1 MNIKKTVSYLLA
13 ITILL
18 GSMLSL
24 SACSDGIKSNELS
37 KNYTRQVSENVQT
50 DADFEKVMSDF
61 SVKLLQ
67 NVLNKPQGNDIIS
80 PLSAIECLSMIANG
94 TEGNSRKQI
103 EETLGVSMDDIN
115 KLIYKFNSHTK
126 DTSAS
131 VKIANSL
138 WIRQNSYK
146 IKQSFLQTNADWYGA
161 QIYEADFNDHQTVKD
176 INNWVKNNTDK
187 MIDKII
193 EEIPYDTFM
202 YLINAL
208 TFDSEWATKYE
219 KDDIITNKF
228 TSYNGSTTDVEM
240 MFSDEGY
247 LECGNAQGF
256 RKQYKDDKYS
266 FVGILPNE
274 GVDIFDYIASLDGNT
289 LLSILNTKTTRTTRV
304 GIPEFDFEYE
314 IELNNSLKSM
324 GISDIFDDK
333 AANFSSMAES
343 ADNIYCGYIKQKVKI
358 EVNRKGTKAAAVTWG
373 EMKNGSMEPDEILIL
388 DRPFMYMILDNQ
400 NNIPLF
406 IGIVTN
412 PNSDGQAFVKK
423 SSDSTQKEKTD
434 LIVTEVSDKVLI
446 AAVVGKDEKMLQNEL
461 YSIPNM
467 FEPTSQIAVGDK
479 LTVVHNGLIRET
491 YPMQFGKIFE
501 ISYMDSN
508 GYSHAVIID

>member
-208 TFDSEWATKYE
+208 TFDSEGRYN
-219 KDDIITNKF
+219 NKQV
-228 TSYNGSTTDVEM
+228 Y
-240 MFSDEGY
+240 
-247 LECGNAQGF
+247 
-256 RKQYKDDKYS
+256 
-266 FVGILPNE
+266 
-274 GVDIFDYIASLDGNT
+274 
-289 LLSILNTKTTRTTRV
+289 
-304 GIPEFDFEYE
+304 
-314 IELNNSLKSM
+314 
-324 GISDIFDDK
+324 
-333 AANFSSMAES
+333 
-343 ADNIYCGYIKQKVKI
+343 
-358 EVNRKGTKAAAVTWG
+358 
-373 EMKNGSMEPDEILIL
+373 
-388 DRPFMYMILDNQ
+388 
-400 NNIPLF
+400 F
-406 IGIVTN
+406 I
-412 PNSDGQAFVKK
+412 
-423 SSDSTQKEKTD
+423 
-434 LIVTEVSDKVLI
+434 
-446 AAVVGKDEKMLQNEL
+446 
-461 YSIPNM
+461 
-467 FEPTSQIAVGDK
+467 
-479 LTVVHNGLIRET
+479 
-491 YPMQFGKIFE
+491 
-501 ISYMDSN
+501 
-508 GYSHAVIID
+508 

>member
-314 IELNNSLKSM
+314 IELNNS
-324 GISDIFDDK
+324 
-333 AANFSSMAES
+333 
-343 ADNIYCGYIKQKVKI
+343 
-358 EVNRKGTKAAAVTWG
+358 
-373 EMKNGSMEPDEILIL
+373 
-388 DRPFMYMILDNQ
+388 
-400 NNIPLF
+400 
-406 IGIVTN
+406 
-412 PNSDGQAFVKK
+412 
-423 SSDSTQKEKTD
+423 
-434 LIVTEVSDKVLI
+434 
-446 AAVVGKDEKMLQNEL
+446 
-461 YSIPNM
+461 
-467 FEPTSQIAVGDK
+467 
-479 LTVVHNGLIRET
+479 
-491 YPMQFGKIFE
+491 
-501 ISYMDSN
+501 
-508 GYSHAVIID
+508 